1 MRFKSAF
8 ALGLMIATGSAVI
21 LTPAPALA
29 AKKDEASLKP
39 SPAMLKAYQEIDKL
53 QKAQDYAT
61 AKGKIAEAE
70 KTAQSADDQYLV
82 GNMMLNNGLGLKD
95 EAMQR
100 AGLEKMLATG
110 KVSAA
115 EVPKFQNYVGQFALK
130 GKEYDTAID
139 NFNKVIAA
147 NYGGSDPEIL
157 LAESYFGKS
166 YQSVAGN
173 QFTPAGRTIAMQG
186 LPHLKRA
193 IELETAAGRPVPGEW
208 YSRGFRMA
216 ALTGSPDLP
225 QWTAQALKSDPNP
238 ENWRIALRA
247 YQDAHREMTRDENLD
262 VLRLMAATGALK
274 DVYSYG
280 EYVDSAMKAGLFGE
294 AKSVIDSGRAAGALQ
309 PKQLADSYQVAISG
323 IPKDK
328 ASLPSAAAD
337 AARAANGRTAAV
349 TANAY
354 MGYGDY
360 AKAVELY
367 RLALQKGG
375 VNADELNTRL
385 GIALA
390 KSGDVAGAKAAFGTV
405 TKPGNRKTIADFW
418 TLYLS
423 SKSA

>member
-8 ALGLMIATGSAVI
+8 ALGLMAATAGAVAVA
-21 LTPAPALA
+21 PAPALA
-29 AKKDEASLKP
+29 AKKEESNLKP
-39 SPAMLKAYQEIDKL
+39 SPAMMKAYQEINAL
-53 QKAQDYAT
+53 QKAKDYAAAT
-61 AKGKIAEAE
+61 GKIAEAQ
-70 KTAQSADDQYLV
+70 KIAQSPDDQYLV
-82 GNMMLNNGLGLKD
+82 GNMMLNNGIGLKD
-95 EAMQR
+95 EATQR
-100 AGLEKMLATG
+100 TGLEKMLATG

-115 EVPKFQNYVGQFALK
+115 EAPKFQFYVGQFALK
-130 GKEYDTAID
+130 AKEYDIAID
-139 NFNKVIAA
+139 NFNKAIAA
-147 NYGGSDPEIL
+147 NYAGSDPEVM

-166 YQSVAGN
+166 SQNIAGN
-173 QFTPAGRTIAMQG
+173 QLSPAGRTIALQG
-186 LPHLKRA
+186 LAHLKRA
-193 IELETAAGRPVPGEW
+193 IEIDTAAGTAVPGNW

-274 DVYSYG
+274 DAYSYG

-309 PKQLADSYQVAISG
+309 PKQLADSYQVAVSG

-337 AARAANGRTAAV
+337 AAKAASGRTAAV

-375 VNADELNTRL
+375 VDADELNTRL